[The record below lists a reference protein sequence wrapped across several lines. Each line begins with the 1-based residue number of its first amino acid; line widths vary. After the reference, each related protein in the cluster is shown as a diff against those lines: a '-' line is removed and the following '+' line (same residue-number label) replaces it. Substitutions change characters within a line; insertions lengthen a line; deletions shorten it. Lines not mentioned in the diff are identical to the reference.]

1 MTAEGFEQ
9 NVRYI
14 KNPDVVLREE
24 DQSGALLFNPDTNQV
39 LVVNGTGLFLW
50 RLSDGTRSADQ
61 MVDAVRGEFE
71 AVPEGSVASQVKG
84 FLDEM
89 AAGGF
94 LGVDH
99 S

>member
-1 MTAEGFEQ
+1 MTAEGIDK
-9 NVRYI
+9 NVRYLR
-14 KNPDVVLREE
+14 NPDVVLREE

-50 RLSDGTRSADQ
+50 RMSDGTRSADEL
-61 MVDAVRGEFE
+61 VEAVREGFE
-71 AVPEGSVASQVKG
+71 AVEEAVASQVKG

-94 LGVDH
+94 LGVDR